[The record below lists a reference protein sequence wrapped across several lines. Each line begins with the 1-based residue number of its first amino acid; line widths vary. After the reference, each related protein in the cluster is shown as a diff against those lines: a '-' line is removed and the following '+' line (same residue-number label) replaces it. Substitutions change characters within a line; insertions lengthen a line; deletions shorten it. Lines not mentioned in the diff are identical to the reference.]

1 MRRHSVSVEMHIP
14 PNAGKEALALVGR
27 KVSEVFKDLEAR
39 AIAEMISDGHA
50 RKAIRIAPFLM
61 MRYTGQLED
70 VEVASPGTR
79 IANAADMQ
87 RVLAAFEEVYEK
99 INHRVSRYGQAGTSI
114 MEIGITAIAD
124 KVKPTLEA
132 RPLGKSDP
140 KAAHKGRRE
149 AYIGGRWH
157 TCHLY
162 EMDRLEPGHEL
173 VGPAIVE
180 HPATTLVV
188 HPRDRVA
195 IDQWSLLHYRH
206 A

>member
-1 MRRHSVSVEMHIP
+1 MHIAP
-14 PNAGKEALALVGR
+14 DAGKDTLAQIGR

-39 AIAEMISDGHA
+39 AVAEMIDDGHA
-50 RKAIRIAPFLM
+50 KKAIRTAPFLM

-70 VEVASPGTR
+70 VEVASPVAR
-79 IANAADMQ
+79 IGSAADMQ
-87 RVLAAFEEVYEK
+87 KVLAAFEAVYEK

-132 RPLGKSDP
+132 RPLGRSDP
-140 KAAHKGRRE
+140 TSAHKGQRE

-173 VGPAIVE
+173 IGPAIVE
-180 HPATTLVV
+180 HPATTLIV
-188 HPRDRVA
+188 HPGDRVT